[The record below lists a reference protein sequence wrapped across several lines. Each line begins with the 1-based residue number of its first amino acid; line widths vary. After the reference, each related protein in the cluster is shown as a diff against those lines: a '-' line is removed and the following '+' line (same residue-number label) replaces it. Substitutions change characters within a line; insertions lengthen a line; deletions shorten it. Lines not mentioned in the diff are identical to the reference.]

1 MTELRE
7 LRLVEENGVKV
18 VEGEPGEPF
27 MAKVNDV
34 DRVIEACFSDR
45 VDAALLYAENLPE
58 GFFDLSSGQA
68 GAILQKLRNY
78 HVRLAVVC
86 APGTVQQSSRFGEMV
101 AEEQQGRDFGLFETR
116 RAALEWLARP

>member
-1 MTELRE
+1 MTRPMELRA
-7 LRLVEENGVKV
+7 VEEDGVTV

-27 MAKVNDV
+27 MASVEDA
-34 DRVIEACFSDR
+34 RGLLEACFSSG
-45 VDAALLYAENLPE
+45 VHAALLYPENLTA

-86 APGTVQQSSRFGEMV
+86 PPGGAQLSSRFGEV
-101 AEEQQGRDFGLFETR
+101 VEEERKGRYFGLFETR
-116 RAALEWLARP
+116 QAAREWLAQS